1 MPGILFLFGVLFFFV
16 LMFGAMS
23 LKIIQQ
29 YEKGIVFRLGRIQL
43 SNVRE
48 PGLTAIVPFIDRI
61 QKVNMQVVT
70 MGVPAQEGITRDN
83 ISVRVD
89 AVVYFRVI
97 DPIKAVVNVQ
107 NYYYAVSQVAQTS
120 LRSVIGQAEM
130 DQLLADRETINREL
144 RSIIDEMTEGPWGVL
159 IDRVEI
165 KDVSLPEGMKR
176 SMARQAEAERERRAR
191 IISADGEFQASKRL
205 AAAAKEMSRDPA
217 SLQLRLLQ
225 TVVDVA
231 AEKNST
237 LIMPLPVEVLRFF
250 DRATATFAGDAAG
263 KKPSDGDGAEET
275 PAISETDVPEVGDV
289 PEIPDVPKTPEVE
302 GPRPAG
308 SDPLKS
314 TSDTIA
320 LREPAREQ
328 EPAARDDAG
337 VPDARP
343 VGTAPPSPAPPA
355 PTAPPNVPSGPSG
368 APAPP
373 APPAVPPQAPPTP
386 PGPPAPR
393 YGSPPMG

>member
-250 DRATATFAGDAAG
+250 DRATATFGGDAAG

-328 EPAARDDAG
+328 EPAARDDTGA
-337 VPDARP
+337 PDARP
-343 VGTAPPSPAPPA
+343 AGTAPPPPA